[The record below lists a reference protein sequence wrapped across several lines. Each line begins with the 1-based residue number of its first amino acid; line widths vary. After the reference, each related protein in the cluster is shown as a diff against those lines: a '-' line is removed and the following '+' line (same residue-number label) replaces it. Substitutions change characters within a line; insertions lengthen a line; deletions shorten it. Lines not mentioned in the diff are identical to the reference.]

1 MSQIPDSFDL
11 KYCQDKQTIFDYY
24 CRYTFTRTQ
33 SMFVYEN
40 LPDSIPVKWL
50 EHYLQRNGSCCIAK
64 VNGELYALL
73 GSAGGEPD
81 EYYQPT
87 KYVVSNPA
95 LNLSEEYEIG
105 TDCVYCK
112 NDFMGIGLVPL
123 VSRYCGLMAE
133 NVLTIRQSD
142 VSMRNMFLL
151 SAPDDNT
158 LQSTKHFV
166 EELEA
171 GRLSVV
177 GDNAFFDGVKMQSS
191 SHGNGDYMIQ
201 FIELQQYLKGSMYN
215 ELGLNANFNMKRE
228 ALSGDEI
235 AMNDDALMPLIDDML
250 KQRRDF
256 VGQLND
262 MFGLDIS
269 VDFGSTWHSNVV
281 EKAIVADEEYGATPD
296 EQDEM
301 GGDESNLPDDASAQ
315 DVSQL
320 NTATDG
326 NSDAD
331 VVEDTGETAEENQN
345 VDESV
350 SDPEADEATDD
361 PEDSDTASKPNEE
374 TDASD
379 VSKDSEQGAGDSA
392 DGHEETDDGSEDS
405 ESVSRLNTDS
415 ESSDSRDRQ
424 TEEGD
429 VEEKSKGKESTEDES
444 PKKKEGEDDDEDS

>member
-40 LPDSIPVKWL
+40 LPDTIPVKWL
-50 EHYLQRNGSCCIAK
+50 EYYLQRNGSCGIAK
-64 VNGELYALL
+64 VNGNLYALL
-73 GSAGGEPD
+73 GTAGGEPD

-87 KYVVSNPA
+87 KYIVANPA
-95 LNLSEEYEIG
+95 LKLSEEYTIG
-105 TDCVYCK
+105 KDVVYCK
-112 NDFMGIGLVPL
+112 NDFLGIGLVPL
-123 VSRYCGLMAE
+123 ISRYCGLMAE

-142 VSMRNMFLL
+142 ISMRNMFLL

-235 AMNDDALMPLIDDML
+235 AMNDDALMPLIDEML
-250 KQRRDF
+250 KQRREF
-256 VGQLND
+256 VGELND

-326 NSDAD
+326 DAKVDESAD
-331 VVEDTGETAEENQN
+331 VVENTDEESDKPADSDSEEHTDANVKINHDDAGGEEGVNEVVDKSEGDEPASNQSE
-345 VDESV
+345 DK
-350 SDPEADEATDD
+350 DATDE
-361 PEDSDTASKPNEE
+361 PEDSEP
-374 TDASD
+374 
-379 VSKDSEQGAGDSA
+379 GAEDSA
-392 DGHEETDDGSEDS
+392 DGHQESDDGDD
-405 ESVSRLNTDS
+405 VSRLNKPDK
-415 ESSDSRDRQ
+415 
-424 TEEGD
+424 
-429 VEEKSKGKESTEDES
+429 EKEEDE
-444 PKKKEGEDDDEDS
+444 DEDK

>member
-1 MSQIPDSFDL
+1 MSQIPDTFDL

-40 LPDSIPVKWL
+40 LPDTIPVKWL
-50 EHYLQRNGSCCIAK
+50 EYYLQRNGSCGIAK
-64 VNGELYALL
+64 VNGNLYALV
-73 GSAGGEPD
+73 GGAGGELD

-87 KYVVSNPA
+87 KYVVANPA
-95 LNLSEEYEIG
+95 LNLSEEYTIG
-105 TDCVYCK
+105 KDIVYCK
-112 NDFMGIGLVPL
+112 NDFLGIGLVPL
-123 VSRYCGLMAE
+123 ISRYCGLMAE

-158 LQSTKHFV
+158 LQSTKHFID
-166 EELEA
+166 ELEA

-177 GDNAFFDGVKMQSS
+177 GDSAFFDGVKMQSS

-235 AMNDDALMPLIDDML
+235 AMNDDALMPLIDEML
-250 KQRRDF
+250 KQRREF
-256 VGQLND
+256 VGELND

-281 EKAIVADEEYGATPD
+281 EKAIVADEEYGATSA

-301 GGDESNLPDDASAQ
+301 GGDESNLPDDASSQ

-326 NSDAD
+326 DADAD
-331 VVEDTGETAEENQN
+331 VVENSDEG
-345 VDESV
+345 DESNDT
-350 SDPEADEATDD
+350 DPSEDEAT
-361 PEDSDTASKPNEE
+361 ESDTTEDDVSNGGEKVDKSDGDETASNSKEKK
-374 TDASD
+374 DASD
-379 VSKDSEQGAGDSA
+379 APDDSEPGADDSA
-392 DGHEETDDGSEDS
+392 DGHQESDDGDDVQS
-405 ESVSRLNTDS
+405 TKQKP
-415 ESSDSRDRQ
+415 DR
-424 TEEGD
+424 
-429 VEEKSKGKESTEDES
+429 KEEDE
-444 PKKKEGEDDDEDS
+444 DEDK

>member
-11 KYCQDKQTIFDYY
+11 KFCQDKQTIFEYY

-50 EHYLQRNGSCCIAK
+50 EYYLQMNGSCAIAK
-64 VNGELYALL
+64 HNGELYALL

-87 KYVVSNPA
+87 KYTVANPA
-95 LNLSEEYEIG
+95 LKLSKEFTIG
-105 TDCVYCK
+105 EDCVFCK
-112 NDFMGIGLVPL
+112 NDFLGIGLKPL

-166 EELEA
+166 EELEQ

-235 AMNDDALMPLIDDML
+235 AMNDDALMPLIDEML
-250 KQRRDF
+250 KQRREF
-256 VGQLND
+256 VGELNE

-281 EKAIVADEEYGATPD
+281 EKTIVADEEYGATPD
-296 EQDEM
+296 EQDEV

-326 NSDAD
+326 DADAD
-331 VVEDTGETAEENQN
+331 VVEDKGDDVDVSEGDETA
-345 VDESV
+345 
-350 SDPEADEATDD
+350 
-361 PEDSDTASKPNEE
+361 PNNTEE
-374 TDASD
+374 TDA
-379 VSKDSEQGAGDSA
+379 
-392 DGHEETDDGSEDS
+392 TDEPEDS
-405 ESVSRLNTDS
+405 EP
-415 ESSDSRDRQ
+415 
-424 TEEGD
+424 GA
-429 VEEKSKGKESTEDES
+429 
-444 PKKKEGEDDDEDS
+444 GEDDDGHSELDDGEDVSQLNTEETDVSEDDEKESMVSETSKDEDPEKGEEEDEDK

>member
-40 LPDSIPVKWL
+40 LPDTIPVKWL
-50 EHYLQRNGSCCIAK
+50 EYYLQRNGSCGIAK
-64 VNGELYALL
+64 VNGNLYALL

-87 KYVVSNPA
+87 KYIVANPA
-95 LNLSEEYEIG
+95 LNLSKEYTIG
-105 TDCVYCK
+105 EDVVYCK
-112 NDFMGIGLVPL
+112 NDFLGIGIVPL

-158 LQSTKHFV
+158 LQSTKHFID
-166 EELEA
+166 ELEA
-171 GRLSVV
+171 GRMSVV
-177 GDNAFFDGVKMQSS
+177 GDTAFFDGVKMQSS

-235 AMNDDALMPLIDDML
+235 AMNDDALMPLIDEML
-250 KQRRDF
+250 KQRREF
-256 VGQLND
+256 VGELND

-281 EKAIVADEEYGATPD
+281 EKSIVADEEYGATPD
-296 EQDEM
+296 EQDEL

-326 NSDAD
+326 DADAD
-331 VVEDTGETAEENQN
+331 VVENNDEG
-345 VDESV
+345 DESDDT
-350 SDPEADEATDD
+350 DPSEDEATESDTTKDD
-361 PEDSDTASKPNEE
+361 KSVEDGDSDGGEKVDKSDGDETASNSKEKK
-374 TDASD
+374 DASD
-379 VSKDSEQGAGDSA
+379 APDDSELGAEDSA
-392 DGHEETDDGSEDS
+392 DGHKESDDGDDVQSTKQKPDK
-405 ESVSRLNTDS
+405 
-415 ESSDSRDRQ
+415 
-424 TEEGD
+424 GD
-429 VEEKSKGKESTEDES
+429 EKSEKEEDE
-444 PKKKEGEDDDEDS
+444 DEDK

>member
-40 LPDSIPVKWL
+40 LPDTIPVKWL
-50 EHYLQRNGSCCIAK
+50 EYYLQRNGSCGIAK
-64 VNGELYALL
+64 VNGNLYALL

-87 KYVVSNPA
+87 KYIVANPA
-95 LNLSEEYEIG
+95 LNLSKEYTIG
-105 TDCVYCK
+105 EDVVYCK
-112 NDFMGIGLVPL
+112 NDFLGIGIVPL

-158 LQSTKHFV
+158 LQSTKHFID
-166 EELEA
+166 ELEA
-171 GRLSVV
+171 GRMSVV
-177 GDNAFFDGVKMQSS
+177 GDTAFFDGVKMQSS

-235 AMNDDALMPLIDDML
+235 AMNDDALMPLIDEML
-250 KQRRDF
+250 KQRREF
-256 VGQLND
+256 VGELND

-326 NSDAD
+326 DADAD
-331 VVEDTGETAEENQN
+331 VVENNDEG
-345 VDESV
+345 DESDDT
-350 SDPEADEATDD
+350 DPSEDEATESDTTKDD
-361 PEDSDTASKPNEE
+361 KSVEDGDSDGGEKVDKSDGDETASNSKEKK
-374 TDASD
+374 DASD
-379 VSKDSEQGAGDSA
+379 APDDSELGAEDSA
-392 DGHEETDDGSEDS
+392 DGHKESDDGDDVQSTKQKPDK
-405 ESVSRLNTDS
+405 
-415 ESSDSRDRQ
+415 
-424 TEEGD
+424 GD
-429 VEEKSKGKESTEDES
+429 EKSEKEEDE
-444 PKKKEGEDDDEDS
+444 DEDK

>member
-40 LPDSIPVKWL
+40 LPDTIPVKWL
-50 EHYLQRNGSCCIAK
+50 EYYLQRNGSCGIAK
-64 VNGELYALL
+64 VNGNLYALL
-73 GSAGGEPD
+73 GTAGGEPD

-87 KYVVSNPA
+87 KYIVANPA
-95 LNLSEEYEIG
+95 LKLSEEYTIG
-105 TDCVYCK
+105 EDVVYCK
-112 NDFMGIGLVPL
+112 NDFLGIGLVPL
-123 VSRYCGLMAE
+123 ISRYCGLMAE

-142 VSMRNMFLL
+142 ISMRNMFLL

-235 AMNDDALMPLIDDML
+235 AMNDDALMPLIDEML
-250 KQRRDF
+250 KQRREF
-256 VGQLND
+256 VGELND

-326 NSDAD
+326 DAKVDESAD
-331 VVEDTGETAEENQN
+331 VVENTDEESDKPADSDSEEHTDANVKIN
-345 VDESV
+345 HDDAGGKEGVDEAVDKS
-350 SDPEADEATDD
+350 EGDEPASNQSEDKDATDE
-361 PEDSDTASKPNEE
+361 PEDSEP
-374 TDASD
+374 
-379 VSKDSEQGAGDSA
+379 GAEDSA
-392 DGHEETDDGSEDS
+392 DGHQESDDGDD
-405 ESVSRLNTDS
+405 VSRLNKPDK
-415 ESSDSRDRQ
+415 
-424 TEEGD
+424 
-429 VEEKSKGKESTEDES
+429 EKEEDE
-444 PKKKEGEDDDEDS
+444 DEDK

>member
-1 MSQIPDSFDL
+1 MSQIPDTFDL

-40 LPDSIPVKWL
+40 LPDTIPVKWL
-50 EHYLQRNGSCCIAK
+50 EYYLQRNGSCGIAK
-64 VNGELYALL
+64 VNGNLYALV

-87 KYVVSNPA
+87 KYVVANPA
-95 LNLSEEYEIG
+95 LNLSEEYTIG
-105 TDCVYCK
+105 KDIVYCK
-112 NDFMGIGLVPL
+112 NDFLGIGLVPL
-123 VSRYCGLMAE
+123 ISRYCGLMAE

-158 LQSTKHFV
+158 LQSTKHFID
-166 EELEA
+166 ELEA

-177 GDNAFFDGVKMQSS
+177 GDSAFFDGVKMQSS

-235 AMNDDALMPLIDDML
+235 AMNDDALMPLIDEML
-250 KQRRDF
+250 KQRREF
-256 VGQLND
+256 VGELND

-301 GGDESNLPDDASAQ
+301 GGDESNLPDDASSQ

-326 NSDAD
+326 DADAD
-331 VVEDTGETAEENQN
+331 VVENNDEG
-345 VDESV
+345 DESNDT
-350 SDPEADEATDD
+350 DPSEDEAT
-361 PEDSDTASKPNEE
+361 ESDTTEDDESDGGEVVDKSDGDETASNSKEKK
-374 TDASD
+374 DASD
-379 VSKDSEQGAGDSA
+379 APDDSEPGADDSA
-392 DGHEETDDGSEDS
+392 DGHQESDDGDDVQS
-405 ESVSRLNTDS
+405 TKQKP
-415 ESSDSRDRQ
+415 DR
-424 TEEGD
+424 
-429 VEEKSKGKESTEDES
+429 KEEDE
-444 PKKKEGEDDDEDS
+444 DEDK

>member
-40 LPDSIPVKWL
+40 LPDTIPVKWL
-50 EHYLQRNGSCCIAK
+50 EYYLQRNGSCGIAK
-64 VNGELYALL
+64 VNGNLYALL
-73 GSAGGEPD
+73 GTAGGEPD

-87 KYVVSNPA
+87 KYIVANPA
-95 LNLSEEYEIG
+95 LKLSEEYTIG
-105 TDCVYCK
+105 KDVVYCK
-112 NDFMGIGLVPL
+112 NDFLGIGLVPL
-123 VSRYCGLMAE
+123 ISRYCGLMAE

-142 VSMRNMFLL
+142 ISMRNMFLL

-235 AMNDDALMPLIDDML
+235 AMNDDALMPLIDEML
-250 KQRRDF
+250 KQRREF
-256 VGQLND
+256 VGELND
-262 MFGLDIS
+262 MFDLDIS

-326 NSDAD
+326 DAEVDESAD
-331 VVEDTGETAEENQN
+331 VVENTDEGSNKPADSDSEDHTDAKNEDVTEINHNETDNIDDAGGKEGVNEAVDKSEGDEPVSNQSEDKDTT
-345 VDESV
+345 DE
-350 SDPEADEATDD
+350 
-361 PEDSDTASKPNEE
+361 PEDSEL
-374 TDASD
+374 
-379 VSKDSEQGAGDSA
+379 GAEDSA
-392 DGHEETDDGSEDS
+392 DGHKESDDGDD
-405 ESVSRLNTDS
+405 VSRLNKPDK
-415 ESSDSRDRQ
+415 
-424 TEEGD
+424 
-429 VEEKSKGKESTEDES
+429 EKEEDE
-444 PKKKEGEDDDEDS
+444 DEDK

>member
-1 MSQIPDSFDL
+1 MNQIPDSFDL

-33 SMFVYEN
+33 SMFVYEG

-50 EHYLQRNGSCCIAK
+50 EYYLQRNGSCCIAK
-64 VNGELYALL
+64 HNGELYALI

-87 KYVVSNPA
+87 KYIVANPA
-95 LNLSEEYEIG
+95 LKLSKEYTIG
-105 TDCVYCK
+105 EDCVYCK
-112 NDFMGIGLVPL
+112 NDFLGIGLVPL

-158 LQSTKHFV
+158 LQSTKHFID
-166 EELEA
+166 ELEA
-171 GRLSVV
+171 GRMSVV

-235 AMNDDALMPLIDDML
+235 AMNDDALMPLIDEML
-250 KQRRDF
+250 KQRREF

-326 NSDAD
+326 DADAD
-331 VVEDTGETAEENQN
+331 VVENTDD
-345 VDESV
+345 VDDN
-350 SDPEADEATDD
+350 SDGDEPASKNTEDKDATDTPD
-361 PEDSDTASKPNEE
+361 
-374 TDASD
+374 
-379 VSKDSEQGAGDSA
+379 DSEQGAEDSA
-392 DGHEETDDGSEDS
+392 DGHEETDSSED
-405 ESVSRLNTDS
+405 VSRLNES
-415 ESSDSRDRQ
+415 ESSSDDTDGNDDS
-424 TEEGD
+424 D
-429 VEEKSKGKESTEDES
+429 VADADTEDAKKEES
-444 PKKKEGEDDDEDS
+444 ETKDPDKKKEEDEDEDT

>member
-40 LPDSIPVKWL
+40 LPDTIPVKWL
-50 EHYLQRNGSCCIAK
+50 EYYLQRNGSCGIAK
-64 VNGELYALL
+64 VNGNLYALL
-73 GSAGGEPD
+73 GTAGGEPD

-87 KYVVSNPA
+87 KYIVANPA
-95 LNLSEEYEIG
+95 LKLSEEYTIG
-105 TDCVYCK
+105 KDVVYCK
-112 NDFMGIGLVPL
+112 NDFLGIGLVPL
-123 VSRYCGLMAE
+123 ISRYCGLMAE

-142 VSMRNMFLL
+142 ISMRNMFLL

-235 AMNDDALMPLIDDML
+235 AMNDDALMPLIDEML
-250 KQRRDF
+250 KQRREF
-256 VGQLND
+256 VGELND

-326 NSDAD
+326 DAK
-331 VVEDTGETAEENQN
+331 
-345 VDESV
+345 VDESADDV
-350 SDPEADEATDD
+350 ENTDDESDKPADSDSEEHTDANVKINHDDAGGKEGVNEVVDKSEGDEPASNQSEDKDATDE
-361 PEDSDTASKPNEE
+361 PEDSEP
-374 TDASD
+374 
-379 VSKDSEQGAGDSA
+379 GAEDSA
-392 DGHEETDDGSEDS
+392 DGHQESDDGDD
-405 ESVSRLNTDS
+405 VSRLNKPDK
-415 ESSDSRDRQ
+415 
-424 TEEGD
+424 
-429 VEEKSKGKESTEDES
+429 EKEEDE
-444 PKKKEGEDDDEDS
+444 DEDK

>member
-40 LPDSIPVKWL
+40 LPDTIPVKWL
-50 EHYLQRNGSCCIAK
+50 EYYLQRNGSCGIAK
-64 VNGELYALL
+64 VNGNLYALL
-73 GSAGGEPD
+73 GTAGGEPD

-87 KYVVSNPA
+87 KYIVANPA
-95 LNLSEEYEIG
+95 LKLSEEYTIG
-105 TDCVYCK
+105 KDVVYCK
-112 NDFMGIGLVPL
+112 NDFLGIGLVPL
-123 VSRYCGLMAE
+123 ISRYCGLMAE

-142 VSMRNMFLL
+142 ISMRNMFLL

-235 AMNDDALMPLIDDML
+235 AMNDDALMPLIDEML
-250 KQRRDF
+250 KQRREF
-256 VGQLND
+256 VGELND

-326 NSDAD
+326 DAKVDESAD
-331 VVEDTGETAEENQN
+331 VVENTDEEFDKPADSNSEEHTDANVKINQDDAGGKEG
-345 VDESV
+345 VDEAVDKS
-350 SDPEADEATDD
+350 EGDEPASNQSEDKDATDE
-361 PEDSDTASKPNEE
+361 PEDSEP
-374 TDASD
+374 
-379 VSKDSEQGAGDSA
+379 GAEDSA
-392 DGHEETDDGSEDS
+392 DGHQESDDGDD
-405 ESVSRLNTDS
+405 VSRLNKPDK
-415 ESSDSRDRQ
+415 
-424 TEEGD
+424 
-429 VEEKSKGKESTEDES
+429 EKEEDE
-444 PKKKEGEDDDEDS
+444 DEDK

>member
-11 KYCQDKQTIFDYY
+11 NYCQDKQTIFDYY

-40 LPDSIPVKWL
+40 LPDTIPVKWL
-50 EHYLQRNGSCCIAK
+50 EYYLQRNGSCGIAK
-64 VNGELYALL
+64 VNGKLYALL
-73 GSAGGEPD
+73 GTAGGEQD

-87 KYVVSNPA
+87 KYIVSNPA
-95 LNLSEEYEIG
+95 LKLSEEYTIG
-105 TDCVYCK
+105 KDVVYCK
-112 NDFMGIGLVPL
+112 NDFLGIGLVPL
-123 VSRYCGLMAE
+123 ISRYCGLMAE

-142 VSMRNMFLL
+142 ISMRNMFLL

-235 AMNDDALMPLIDDML
+235 AMNDDALMPLIDEML
-250 KQRRDF
+250 KQRREF
-256 VGQLND
+256 VGELND

-326 NSDAD
+326 DAEVDEGADDVENKDEGSDDEPAEPESKDTDVAD
-331 VVEDTGETAEENQN
+331 EGNDTDEGSDEAKDSRDNAKDENGGKEGVKEEVDRSEGDEPASNKSEDT
-345 VDESV
+345 D
-350 SDPEADEATDD
+350 ATDT
-361 PEDSDTASKPNEE
+361 PEDSEP
-374 TDASD
+374 
-379 VSKDSEQGAGDSA
+379 GAEDSA
-392 DGHEETDDGSEDS
+392 DGHQKSDDGDD
-405 ESVSRLNTDS
+405 VSRLNKQPD
-415 ESSDSRDRQ
+415 
-424 TEEGD
+424 
-429 VEEKSKGKESTEDES
+429 KEQEEDE
-444 PKKKEGEDDDEDS
+444 DEDK